1 MAFNVDALRLS
12 AYFYKPRTNSL
23 VFGPIWDFDRSQGST
38 DGRDF
43 SPLYWRAPIPDYGS
57 DYFNYI
63 WWGRMFTDIDFWQ
76 AWIDRYEDL
85 RGGVLSTNHIYANI
99 DALVAQVQA
108 EQPREAARWP
118 TLTKPRSGTITIS
131 GYSYTFPGTYQGE
144 VNFLKKWYADRLN
157 FMDTNFLAKPIFSN
171 TTGAITNGAMLVLT
185 APGATIYYTT
195 NGADPRLSGGGIA
208 TNALVYGSAI
218 ALITNVTIT
227 ARAYNAS
234 HHNLTGANNPP
245 LSSPWSGLAGE
256 NFVMAAAPIITQAP
270 ANLTAYV
277 GQNPVFTVL
286 AGGSPA
292 PAYQWKFNNTNL
304 VGQTNAQLA
313 LSNIQTNQ
321 TGTYSVSVTNLVG
334 STNASFSLTVTPKP
348 NLVITEVMSSEAKS
362 VNGST
367 LATSD
372 WWELSNLG
380 NFPVNL
386 QGWRFDDD
394 HDSFSDADT
403 ITNNVTIAPGESIVL
418 VEAMTPDDFR
428 TWWGSQNLPARL
440 QIITYPSIGFSSG
453 GDAIYLWNAAA
464 TAVTDIVA
472 SVTFSTATRGVSF
485 GYDPV
490 AKTFGALSV
499 AGQSGA
505 FAAAVNSDLG
515 SPGTILNLPRVTGF
529 NFNGASGFN
538 LTFVTQL
545 NLNYRVEYKNDLAAP
560 TWTALTNFIAA
571 ANVFSITDAAAGTN
585 TTRYYRVVVM
595 P

>member
-1 MAFNVDALRLS
+1 
-12 AYFYKPRTNSL
+12 
-23 VFGPIWDFDRSQGST
+23 
-38 DGRDF
+38 
-43 SPLYWRAPIPDYGS
+43 
-57 DYFNYI
+57 
-63 WWGRMFTDIDFWQ
+63 MFTDIDFWQ

-85 RGGVLSTNHIYANI
+85 RGGVLSTNHIYANV

-171 TTGAITNGAMLVLT
+171 NTGAITNGATLVLT
-185 APGATIYYTT
+185 APGATIYYTI

-208 TNALVYGSAI
+208 TNALIYGSAI

-256 NFVMAAAPIITQAP
+256 NFVMAAAPVITQRP
-270 ANLTAYV
+270 ADLTAYV
-277 GQNPVFTVL
+277 GQNPVFTVS

-292 PAYQWKFNNTNL
+292 PAYQWKFGNTNL

-313 LSNIQTNQ
+313 LPNVQTNQ
-321 TGTYSVSVTNLVG
+321 TGIYSVSVTNLVG
-334 STNASFSLTVTPKP
+334 GTNVSAVLTVTLKP
-348 NLVITEVMSSEAKS
+348 NLVITEVMSSEARS
-362 VNGST
+362 INGST

-394 HDSFSDADT
+394 HNSFADADT

-418 VEAMTPDDFR
+418 VEAMSPDDFR
-428 TWWGSQNLPARL
+428 TWWGPQNLPARL
-440 QIITYPSIGFSSG
+440 QIITYPSIGFSSS

-464 TAVTDIVA
+464 NAVTDTVA

-505 FAAAVNSDLG
+505 FAAVVNSDLG
-515 SPGTILNLPRVTGF
+515 SPGAILNLPRFTGL

-538 LTFVTQL
+538 LIFVTQS

-571 ANVFSITDAAAGTN
+571 SNVFSITDAAAGTN
-585 TTRYYRVVVM
+585 TTRYYRVVVT